1 MATIRK
7 TFDVS
12 VPADRV
18 WDVFRDVGAVHT
30 RLAPGFVV
38 DTRLEAGP
46 AGAARVVTF
55 ANGFVVR
62 ELIVAMNDELRRLA
76 YAGVGGQLEHHNASF
91 EVVALTND
99 RSRVVWTTDLL
110 PDSAVAMIG
119 PMIEQGAEVMRETL
133 SRC

>member
-38 DTRLEAGP
+38 DTKLEA
-46 AGAARVVTF
+46 AARVVTF
-55 ANGFVVR
+55 ANGFVAR
-62 ELIVAMNDELRRLA
+62 ELIVAANDELRRLA
-76 YAGVGGQLEHHNASF
+76 YAGVGGQLQHHNASF
-91 EVVALTND
+91 EVIALSND

-119 PMIEQGAEVMRETL
+119 PIIEQGTEVMRETL